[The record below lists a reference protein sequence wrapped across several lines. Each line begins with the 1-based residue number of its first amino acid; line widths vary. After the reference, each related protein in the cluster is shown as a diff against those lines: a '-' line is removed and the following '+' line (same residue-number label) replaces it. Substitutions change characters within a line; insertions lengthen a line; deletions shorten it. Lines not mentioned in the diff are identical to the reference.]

1 MSSIDRQGAR
11 IAFDVRGEG
20 PPVILG
26 HSFLCSGAMWSHQVE
41 PLSRH
46 FTVINVD
53 FRGHGASG
61 PVAEPFT
68 LYDLVDDLVAVLDTL
83 GIERAAWA
91 GLSIG
96 GMVAMRAALTAR
108 DRVSALV
115 LLDTHAGPERPF
127 KKLKYKVLGLGAKL
141 VGVRPF
147 LPAILPIMFGRTTRQ
162 AKPELVR
169 EWGTRFA
176 RLDVPSLLRVL
187 GALNRRDSVVDR
199 LSEID
204 VPALVIV
211 GEEDSALPP
220 SFSAQLAAGLGN
232 ATLVTV
238 PGAGHLAALE
248 QPDAVTAAMLEF
260 LGRLDA
266 PAS

>member
-1 MSSIDRQGAR
+1 MRTIDRQGTR
-11 IAFDVRGEG
+11 IAFDVQGEG

-26 HSFLCSGAMWSHQVE
+26 HSFLCSGEMWSHQVE
-41 PLSRH
+41 PLSRR

-53 FRGHGASG
+53 LRGHGGSG
-61 PVAEPFT
+61 RVRGAMT
-68 LYDLVDDLVAVLDTL
+68 LYDLVDDMVAVLDSL
-83 GIERAAWA
+83 GTERAVWA

-96 GMVAMRAALTAR
+96 GMVAMRAALTVC

-127 KKLKYKVLGLGAKL
+127 KKVKYRILGLGAKL
-141 VGVRPF
+141 VGVGPF
-147 LPAILPIMFGRTTRQ
+147 LPAILPIMFGRTTRK

-176 RLDVPSLLRVL
+176 SLEVPSLLRVL

-199 LSEID
+199 LLEID

-211 GEEDSALPP
+211 GEEDSALPQ
-220 SFSAQLAAGLGN
+220 SLSAQLAAGLGN

-248 QPDAVTAAMLEF
+248 QPEAVTAAMLEF
-260 LGRLDA
+260 LCGLDA